1 MTDGE
6 ALRAAIVAEPED
18 DTLRLIYA
26 DWLEENSRPER
37 AAFVRAQVWAA
48 QAEPYSPEALKH
60 NRLADR
66 VSLAQRTEWAKTV
79 SSRVSE
85 WRFSRGF
92 VEHVAI
98 HAASFPRN
106 AASVFAVEPIR
117 SVQVVRFAFG
127 NASPEEVTLRPFF
140 EVPELAR
147 VTRLDFRQVH
157 LSEAG
162 DFDPLTECRHLG
174 NLTDLCLRETPVPPG
189 WLGTMLV
196 GPAFPAL
203 AGLDLTDVSHLGPR
217 LADMLP
223 RADHRRFRRLD
234 VSRVVFTSD
243 QIQRALAARCLR
255 EVEELRLGWMLGSG
269 REGALTH
276 LDLGWVI
283 PRNRLRLLD
292 LNGQGIGDEGV
303 KEFVKELPRRREPLP
318 LRWLGLAH
326 NRIGADGV
334 RALVRSDEAKLKL
347 YYLDVRGNGLTLSQ
361 KAALQSRF
369 PDAVVESRDF

>member
-6 ALRAAIVAEPED
+6 ALRAAIIAEPED
-18 DTLRLIYA
+18 DTLRLVYA
-26 DWLEENSRPER
+26 DWLEENFRPER

-48 QAEPYSPEALKH
+48 QAEPDSPDARKH
-60 NRLADR
+60 NAAADR
-66 VSLAQRTEWAKTV
+66 VALAQKAEWAKTV
-79 SSRVSE
+79 SSRVSQ
-85 WRFSRGF
+85 WRFARGF
-92 VEHVAI
+92 IEHVAMP
-98 HAASFPRN
+98 AAGFPRN

-117 SVQVVRFAFG
+117 SVQVTRFAFG
-127 NASPEEVTLRPFF
+127 NPSPEEVTLRPFF

-147 VTRLDFRQVH
+147 VTRLDFRGVH
-157 LSEAG
+157 LSEGG
-162 DFDPLTECRHLG
+162 DFDPLTECRYLN

-217 LADMLP
+217 LADVLP
-223 RADHRRFRRLD
+223 RADHRRFLRLD

-243 QIQRALAARCLR
+243 QIQRTLGSKCLR

-283 PRNRLRLLD
+283 PWNRLRVLD
-292 LNGQGIGDEGV
+292 LNGQGIGDDGV
-303 KEFVKELPRRREPLP
+303 IEIVKELARRRDPSP

-334 RALVRSDEAKLKL
+334 RALVRSDESKLKL
-347 YYLDVRGNGLTLSQ
+347 YHLDVRGNGLTLSQ
-361 KAALQSRF
+361 KAALSTRF
-369 PDAVVESRDF
+369 PDAVIESRDF